1 MTVTTAPSPDSRPT
15 RLFFPD
21 LIAAFPYPLRVNRH
35 GQRVSEESKQWLLAG
50 CQLSKK
56 RRAAFD
62 GLKGGLLTAECYPLV
77 DYDQLR
83 VCCDFINYLFN
94 LDDICEKMD
103 SERAA
108 ITANELIGALRN
120 PHDFRPTSAVG
131 TLTQCFWSRL
141 TATGSLSAQKRFID
155 TFELYF
161 RAVTQQVKDKASN
174 TIPDLESYIAMRRDT
189 SGCKPCWALIEYAN
203 NLDLPDWVMEH
214 PVVEGLGDAANDLV
228 TWSNDIFSYNV
239 EQARGDTHNMIVVVQ
254 NQEGLELQAAIDYVG
269 SLCFGCIDRFEAL
282 RRDLP
287 SWGPEIDAQ
296 LQVYIDGL
304 ADWMIGNLVWS
315 FETTR
320 YFGADGE
327 KVRREL
333 SVDLLPRRKKDDGK
347 PIPEVV
353 SLPPRTAH
361 LSFRF

>member
-1 MTVTTAPSPDSRPT
+1 MAVATAPSSDSRPT

-50 CQLSKK
+50 CRLSKK

-62 GLKGGLLTAECYPLV
+62 GLKGGLLTAECYPLA

-94 LDDICEKMD
+94 LDDICEKLD
-103 SERAA
+103 GKRAA
-108 ITANELIGALRN
+108 STAHEIIGALRN
-120 PHDFRPTSAVG
+120 PHGYRPTSAVG
-131 TLTQCFWSRL
+131 RLTQSFWSRL
-141 TATGSLSAQKRFID
+141 TATGSLNAQKRFID

-161 RAVTQQVKDKASN
+161 HAVIQQVKDKASD

-189 SGCKPCWALIEYAN
+189 SGCKPCWALIEYAY

-254 NQEGLELQAAIDYVG
+254 NQEGLELQEAIDYVG
-269 SLCFGCIDRFEAL
+269 DLCFGCIDRFEAL
-282 RRDLP
+282 RRALP

-320 YFGADGE
+320 YFGADGPQ
-327 KVRREL
+327 VRRDL
-333 SVDLLPRRKKDDGK
+333 SVDLLPRRK
-347 PIPEVV
+347 
-353 SLPPRTAH
+353 
-361 LSFRF
+361 